1 MEILQKIQEQLE
13 HTGFVFEAFGKE
25 NISISGIPVALVESQ
40 ASNVLE
46 QLIQDIIDEVPDAG
60 FSQNDLL
67 VRSMAK
73 SMSVKTGVSL
83 NNKER
88 EHLINQ
94 LFMCKEPSVSPSN
107 KPVIITLDANDLDKK
122 FM

>member
-1 MEILQKIQEQLE
+1 
-13 HTGFVFEAFGKE
+13 
-25 NISISGIPVALVESQ
+25 
-40 ASNVLE
+40 
-46 QLIQDIIDEVPDAG
+46 
-60 FSQNDLL
+60 
-67 VRSMAK
+67 
-73 SMSVKTGVSL
+73 MSVKTGVSL